1 MPLANSFYY
10 QLFKYDGF
18 KINWFHIFFSQK
30 EICGHN
36 KEKVFENPVYTNV
49 YLKHEQY
56 NIFNEYSV
64 SHVVFNNVLKKLSF
78 MECCQVLLMCFA
90 IKISQ
95 D

>member
-1 MPLANSFYY
+1 MPLANSFHY

-18 KINWFHIFFSQK
+18 KINWFYIFFSQK

-56 NIFNEYSV
+56 YINRIFIK
-64 SHVVFNNVLKKLSF
+64 SHVVFNNVLKNIIIHGMLSSTIHVF
-78 MECCQVLLMCFA
+78 CN
-90 IKISQ
+90 
-95 D
+95 